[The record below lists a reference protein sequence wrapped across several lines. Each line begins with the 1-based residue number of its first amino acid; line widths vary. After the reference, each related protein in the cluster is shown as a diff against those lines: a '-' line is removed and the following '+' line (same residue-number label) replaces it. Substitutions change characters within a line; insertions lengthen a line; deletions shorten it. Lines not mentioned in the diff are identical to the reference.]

1 MIPVSIKMK
10 NFLSY
15 EDEEFDFSNIT
26 NATVVGENG
35 AGKSSFCTDSIT
47 WALYGIGSKG
57 GANDSANYVT
67 TGADSCTVEFVFE
80 LNKNLYKVIRS
91 YSVKKSKNSVTL
103 FTINADG
110 DEIPISIGKTRDT
123 QKYIE
128 TLLKM
133 TYKTFT
139 ASSMICQNKSN
150 EFTEGMT
157 DMERKEA
164 LISILDVDEWDKIKK
179 MADEDVS
186 RLKGE
191 IELAENDVNRLDEV
205 VSHEQENID
214 KKKVFQD
221 DLKKVEIE
229 KGKQNKI
236 IEDNQQKIFQ
246 MNSINEEIQKED
258 SFINDLN
265 IRLSNNQTEV
275 TRRQN
280 NINLNTKKI
289 DEYQSKIESAQKLLD
304 NKEKIEK
311 AYDDEIQLTNQINVL
326 NQTKMALL
334 EKHNELS
341 NVTQNGKDWN
351 NNKAM
356 RQSVV
361 DVKITEA
368 EKQAQ
373 ALAQVPCSATVEFN
387 SSCPFLRMAN
397 EAKNQLQ
404 GLYVE
409 KQAIDNE
416 VNPFREEYVKVNNEY
431 KILLA
436 QFNEKDLTD
445 AQNALIEAKK
455 YSVYKPQLDN
465 AVNSINEWMEM
476 IANIKAQIGNDRNEI
491 NNINTQNTNYRNDI
505 TTHTEKL
512 NTLKQDVNRFS
523 EINRIYTMAKDE
535 LSRLENQEKDL
546 NAQITVCD
554 TLLSQIEEAKV
565 NSATAKK
572 TVLDKRGELRTA
584 IFMQEA
590 CGKKSG
596 VPSLIVENAIPELE
610 STANKILENMLEG
623 RLQIRLNTQEETKTT
638 KNMKEVLSITV
649 LDNGFERHYETYSG
663 AEKFVVD
670 LAIRIAMSKFL
681 AHRAGASVQL
691 FVLDEG
697 LSCADTKNREEIIK
711 AIRSI
716 SNEFSKVLFIT
727 HIEEL
732 KDSLDQKI
740 IVTRNSEGSH
750 IRVE

>member
-1 MIPVSIKMK
+1 MIPISIKMK

-15 EDEEFDFSNIT
+15 EDEEFDFNNIT
-26 NATVVGENG
+26 SATVVGENG

-47 WALYGIGSKG
+47 WALYGMGSKG
-57 GANDSANYVT
+57 GANDIGNYVT

-80 LNKNLYKVIRS
+80 LNKNIYKVIRS
-91 YSVKKSKNSVTL
+91 YSVKKSKNTVNL

-110 DEIPISIGKTRDT
+110 DEIPISAGKTRDT

-128 TLLKM
+128 ALLKM

-186 RLKGE
+186 RLKNE
-191 IELAENDVNRLDEV
+191 IEVAENDVNRLDEV
-205 VSHEQENID
+205 ISHEQENID

-229 KGKQNKI
+229 KEKQNKI

-246 MNSINEEIQKED
+246 MNSINEEIQKENN
-258 SFINDLN
+258 FIYDLN
-265 IRLSNNQTEV
+265 SRLSHNQSEI
-275 TRRQN
+275 TRKQN
-280 NINLNTKKI
+280 SINANSKRI
-289 DEYQSKIESAQKLLD
+289 EEYQSKIETAQKLLD

-311 AYDDEIQLTNQINVL
+311 AYNDEIQLTSQINSL
-326 NQTKMALL
+326 NQTKMLLL
-334 EKHNELS
+334 EKNSELS

-351 NNKAM
+351 NSRTM
-356 RQSVV
+356 RLSVV
-361 DVKITEA
+361 DVKIAEA

-373 ALAQVPCSATVEFN
+373 ALMKVPCSATIEFN
-387 SSCPFLRMAN
+387 ASCPFLRMAN

-404 GLYVE
+404 GLYEE
-409 KQAIDNE
+409 KQAISSE
-416 VNPFREEYVKVNNEY
+416 VNPFREEYVRVKTEY
-431 KILLA
+431 NMIQS
-436 QFNEKDLTD
+436 QFNEEHLKN
-445 AQNALIEAKK
+445 AQEALKEAKI

-465 AVNSINEWMEM
+465 AVTSINEWMEM
-476 IANIKAQIGNDRNEI
+476 INNIKSQIESDRNEI
-491 NNINTQNTNYRNDI
+491 NNINTQNNDYRNEI
-505 TTHTEKL
+505 STHTEKMK
-512 NTLKQDVNRFS
+512 TLKEDVNRFN

-546 NAQITVCD
+546 NSQITVCD
-554 TLLSQIEEAKV
+554 TLLNQIEEAKN
-565 NSATAKK
+565 NSAIAKK
-572 TVLDKRGELRTA
+572 SVLDKRAELRTV

-623 RLQIRLNTQEETKTT
+623 RLQVRLNTQEETKTT

-649 LDNGFERHYETYSG
+649 LDNGFERRYETYSG

-697 LSCADTKNREEIIK
+697 LSCADNKNREEIIN
-711 AIRSI
+711 AIRAV

-732 KDSLDQKI
+732 KDALDQKI
-740 IVTRNSEGSH
+740 IVTKNSEGSH
-750 IRVE
+750 IRIE

>member
-1 MIPVSIKMK
+1 MIPISIKMK

-26 NATVVGENG
+26 SATVVGENG

-47 WALYGIGSKG
+47 WALYGMGSKG
-57 GANDSANYVT
+57 GANDIGNYVT

-80 LNKNLYKVIRS
+80 LNKNIYKVIRS
-91 YSVKKSKNSVTL
+91 YSVKKSKNTVNL

-110 DEIPISIGKTRDT
+110 DEIPISAGKTRDT

-128 TLLKM
+128 ALLKM

-186 RLKGE
+186 RLKNE
-191 IELAENDVNRLDEV
+191 IEVAENDVNRLDEV
-205 VSHEQENID
+205 ISHEQENID

-229 KGKQNKI
+229 KEKQNKI

-246 MNSINEEIQKED
+246 MNSINEEIQKENN
-258 SFINDLN
+258 FIYDLN
-265 IRLSNNQTEV
+265 SRLSHNQSEI
-275 TRRQN
+275 TRKQN
-280 NINLNTKKI
+280 SINANSKRI
-289 DEYQSKIESAQKLLD
+289 EEYQSKIETAQKLLD

-311 AYDDEIQLTNQINVL
+311 AYNDEIQLTNQINSL
-326 NQTKMALL
+326 NQTKMLLL
-334 EKHNELS
+334 EKNSELS

-351 NNKAM
+351 NSRTM
-356 RQSVV
+356 RLSVV
-361 DVKITEA
+361 DVKIAEA

-373 ALAQVPCSATVEFN
+373 ALMQVPCSATIEFN
-387 SSCPFLRMAN
+387 ASCPFLRMAN

-404 GLYVE
+404 GLYEE
-409 KQAIDNE
+409 KQAISSE
-416 VNPFREEYVKVNNEY
+416 VNPFREEYVRVKTEY
-431 KILLA
+431 NMIQS
-436 QFNEKDLTD
+436 QFNEEHLKN
-445 AQNALIEAKK
+445 AQEALKEAKV

-465 AVNSINEWMEM
+465 AVTSINEWMEM
-476 IANIKAQIGNDRNEI
+476 INNIKNQIESDRNEI
-491 NNINTQNTNYRNDI
+491 NNINTQNNDYRNEI
-505 TTHTEKL
+505 STHTEKMK
-512 NTLKQDVNRFS
+512 TLKEDVNRFN

-546 NAQITVCD
+546 NSQITVCD
-554 TLLSQIEEAKV
+554 TLLNQIEEAKN
-565 NSATAKK
+565 NSAIAKK
-572 TVLDKRGELRTA
+572 SVLDKRAELRTV

-623 RLQIRLNTQEETKTT
+623 RLQVRLNTQEETKTT

-649 LDNGFERHYETYSG
+649 LDNGFERRYETYSG

-697 LSCADTKNREEIIK
+697 LSCADNKNREEIIN
-711 AIRSI
+711 AIRAV

-732 KDSLDQKI
+732 KDALDQKI
-740 IVTRNSEGSH
+740 IVTKNSEGSH
-750 IRVE
+750 IRIE

>member
-1 MIPVSIKMK
+1 MIPISIKMK

-26 NATVVGENG
+26 SATVVGENG

-47 WALYGIGSKG
+47 WALYGMGSKG
-57 GANDSANYVT
+57 GANDIGNYVT

-80 LNKNLYKVIRS
+80 LNKNIYKVIRS
-91 YSVKKSKNSVTL
+91 YSVKKSKNTVNL

-110 DEIPISIGKTRDT
+110 DEIPISAGKTRDT

-128 TLLKM
+128 ALLKM

-186 RLKGE
+186 RLKNE
-191 IELAENDVNRLDEV
+191 IEVAENDVNRLDEV
-205 VSHEQENID
+205 ISHEQENID

-229 KGKQNKI
+229 KEKQNKI

-246 MNSINEEIQKED
+246 MNSINEEIQKENN
-258 SFINDLN
+258 FIYDLN
-265 IRLSNNQTEV
+265 SRLSHNQSEI
-275 TRRQN
+275 TRKQN
-280 NINLNTKKI
+280 NINANSKRI
-289 DEYQSKIESAQKLLD
+289 EEYQSKIETAQKLLD

-311 AYDDEIQLTNQINVL
+311 AYNDEIQLTNQINSL
-326 NQTKMALL
+326 NQTKMLLL
-334 EKHNELS
+334 EKNSELS

-351 NNKAM
+351 NSRTM
-356 RQSVV
+356 RLSVV
-361 DVKITEA
+361 DVKIAEA

-373 ALAQVPCSATVEFN
+373 ALMQVPCSATIEFN
-387 SSCPFLRMAN
+387 ASCPFLRMAN

-404 GLYVE
+404 GLYEE
-409 KQAIDNE
+409 KQAISSE
-416 VNPFREEYVKVNNEY
+416 VNPFREEYVRVKTEY
-431 KILLA
+431 NMIQS
-436 QFNEKDLTD
+436 QFNEEHLKN
-445 AQNALIEAKK
+445 AQEALKEAKV

-465 AVNSINEWMEM
+465 AVTSINEWMEM
-476 IANIKAQIGNDRNEI
+476 INNIKNQIESDRNEI
-491 NNINTQNTNYRNDI
+491 NNINTQNNNYRNEI
-505 TTHTEKL
+505 STHTEKMK
-512 NTLKQDVNRFS
+512 TLKEDVNRFN

-546 NAQITVCD
+546 NSQITVCD
-554 TLLSQIEEAKV
+554 TLLNQIEEAKN
-565 NSATAKK
+565 NSAIAKK
-572 TVLDKRGELRTA
+572 SVLDKRAELRTV

-623 RLQIRLNTQEETKTT
+623 RLQVRLNTQEETKTT

-649 LDNGFERHYETYSG
+649 LDNGFERRYETYSG

-697 LSCADTKNREEIIK
+697 LSCADNKNREEIIN
-711 AIRSI
+711 AIRAV

-732 KDSLDQKI
+732 KDALDQKI
-740 IVTRNSEGSH
+740 IVTKNSEGSH
-750 IRVE
+750 IRIE